1 MQLKIPT
8 LKHQS
13 ELITSTKTH
22 TALIGGFGSGKSHV
36 GVAKTIIKKLQYPK
50 VNVAYYLPTYG
61 LINDVAFP
69 KFIEQLQKYNIDFTL
84 NRSENII
91 KTNVG
96 NIILRNM
103 SDPERII
110 GYEVGYSLIDETDA
124 LSKDKMSD
132 VFMKIIGRN
141 RSVLPNGAI
150 NQTDV
155 VGTPEGFKWL
165 YDFFVKNPSENKAII
180 KAKTF
185 DNPFLPKNYVD
196 ILKETYTES
205 QVNAYLNGEF
215 VNLNSNNVYKSYNRK
230 AHRTNEIPLPQEM
243 LYIGMDFNITN
254 MNAVVHVKRNGK
266 MYAVGEIANAYDTQS
281 ISDYIKENYPNHKII
296 INPDASGNN
305 RSTSGASDFSI
316 LKQNGFTVDTPKKNP
331 NVTERI
337 NAVNLAFQNDKYY
350 VNDKLCPN
358 YAEALE
364 NQSYRN
370 GVPDKQSGF
379 DHITE
384 AGGYSIYKN
393 LYGKVSQVLI

>member
-1 MQLKIPT
+1 MQLQIPT
-8 LKHQS
+8 LKHQRDFINS
-13 ELITSTKTH
+13 KSNH
-22 TALIGGFGSGKSHV
+22 TALIGGFGSGKSHC
-36 GVAKTIIKKLQYPK
+36 GVAKTIIKKLMYPG

-69 KFIEQLQKYNIDFTL
+69 KFIQQLHQYNINFTL

-91 KTNVG
+91 KTEFG

-103 SDPERII
+103 SDPDRII

-124 LSKDKMSD
+124 LPKDKMTD

-141 RSVLPNGAI
+141 RSILPKGHI

-165 YDFFVKNPSENKAII
+165 HEFFIKRDSENKSVI
-180 KAKTF
+180 KAKTY
-185 DNPFLPKNYVD
+185 DNPFLPVGYID
-196 ILKETYTES
+196 TLKETYTES

-215 VNLNSNNVYKSYNRK
+215 VNLNSASVYQSYNRK
-230 AHRTNEIPLPQEM
+230 AHRTDTLPLPSEI
-243 LYIGMDFNITN
+243 LYVGLDFNITN
-254 MNAVVHVKRNGK
+254 MNAVVHVKRNASL
-266 MYAVGEIANAYDTQS
+266 YAVGEVAACYDTQTMCDS
-281 ISDYIKENYPNHKII
+281 LKENYPNHKIV
-296 INPDASGNN
+296 INPDASGNA

-316 LKQNGFTVDTPKKNP
+316 LKQNGFEVIAPKKNP
-331 NVTERI
+331 NVNERV

-350 VNDKLCPN
+350 VNDKLCPV

-364 NQSYRN
+364 NQSYKN
-370 GVPDKQSGF
+370 GIPDKSSGF

-384 AGGYSIYKN
+384 AGGYCVFKN
-393 LYGKVSQVLI
+393 LYGKISQVIL